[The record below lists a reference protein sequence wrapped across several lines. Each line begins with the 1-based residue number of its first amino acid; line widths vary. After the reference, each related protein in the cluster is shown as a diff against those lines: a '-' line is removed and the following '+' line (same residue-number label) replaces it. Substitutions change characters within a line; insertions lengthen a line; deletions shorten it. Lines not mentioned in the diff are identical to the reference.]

1 MLKEPRDPLAE
12 LIAILIIGGITF
24 LIRFA
29 TGSISFKKPDTE
41 ENIKEDNLKST
52 IVRAGKEVE
61 RTLYEINVFLDA
73 NATECR
79 GKALAGAS
87 ELAKNKESTLYSI
100 REEGMKTNHLALLL
114 ITNTLGEQISS
125 GTHHVYRGVLG
136 IIGRDM
142 LKVFQI
148 AVHTMKEK
156 GYYTDQEAEKDMQW
170 VNEQIKKAG

>member
-1 MLKEPRDPLAE
+1 MLKEPRNPLAE
-12 LIAILIIGGITF
+12 IIAILIVGGITV

-29 TGSISFKKPDTE
+29 TGSISFRKPDTE
-41 ENIKEDNLKST
+41 ENIKEDNLKPT
-52 IVRAGKEVE
+52 IVREGKEVE

-79 GKALAGAS
+79 EMALAGAS
-87 ELAKNKESTLYSI
+87 ELAKNKGRTLYSI

-114 ITNTLGEQISS
+114 ITNTLGEQISN
-125 GTHHVYRGVLG
+125 GNHHVYRGVLG

-148 AVHTMKEK
+148 AVHAMKEK

-170 VNEQIKKAG
+170 INEQIKKAG